1 MDNQQG
7 STQWNPGTWY
17 TGLNVLFAAA
27 SAIAVNL
34 ATGSG
39 QLHWWV
45 AVVVLSA
52 AMVVVGILLLRTTHV
67 VEQHWLQQFRRIRRR
82 LQPGSSQDPEPAPP
96 PLSRSQVLRSWLAAA
111 VLVAGV
117 GMIGFVVIMAAVE
130 APGGPSDPG
139 GTKPVLEP
147 GPSQPVD
154 RLAKQEMVT
163 ADNLEIQILS
173 VKEADTNTAVT
184 IRVTN
189 RAPTGGGSNRPE
201 IHHVELVLPGSRT
214 RWASEVSRPLER
226 YGESTAILNKEESFI
241 GRIPADFTT
250 VDLLIEVAPD
260 GGAEPTSIRIPLTIS
275 P

>member
-7 STQWNPGTWY
+7 SRQWNPGTWY
-17 TGLNVLFAAA
+17 TGLNVLFITA

-45 AVVVLSA
+45 AVVVLLA
-52 AMVVVGILLLRTTHV
+52 AMVVVSILQLRTTHV
-67 VEQHWLQQFRRIRRR
+67 VEQHWMQQFRRLRRR

-96 PLSRSQVLRSWLAAA
+96 PLSRGQVVRFWLETVVLAA
-111 VLVAGV
+111 GV
-117 GMIGFVVIMAAVE
+117 VMIGFVGIMAAAEV
-130 APGGPSDPG
+130 PGGPSDPG

-147 GPSQPVD
+147 GPSQPVG
-154 RLAKQEMVT
+154 RLVKPEMVT
-163 ADNLEIQILS
+163 ADNLDVQILS
-173 VKEADTNTAVT
+173 VVEEDTNTHVT

-189 RAPTGGGSNRPE
+189 RAPTAGGSNRPE

-214 RWASEVSRPLER
+214 KWASEVSRPLER
-226 YGESTAILNKEESFI
+226 YGESTAVLNKEEAFA
-241 GRIPADFTT
+241 GRIPAGITT
-250 VDLLIEVAPD
+250 VDLLLEVAPD
-260 GGAEPTSIRIPLTIS
+260 GGTEPTSITIPLTIT